1 MYQNAPY
8 YQAPHHRPPVVAL
21 LLDAENISSSHLD
34 FVVDKAGKYG
44 ALLIRRAYADWS
56 IPQVESYRN
65 GLKKHAFFAVHQ
77 FSGYSGKNS
86 SDMAMSID
94 AMDLAYKSKPDIMV
108 LATSDSDFTPLVIK
122 LREMGVQVIGI
133 GNPNVAKSLVGAC
146 NDFHYI
152 PILPKNSPPPKFM
165 PAGSAIAKPKPI
177 APESAPAQKAW
188 RKDPN
193 KDSVVIEILNEL
205 IDTKA
210 DAQGRVNSALIGW
223 AFNARNINVSDY
235 GCDKVTALVGQLNDF
250 EIVVDN
256 STHYLQRR
264 HATPAEPQAVATPK
278 ARDANFVDGLAQGIL
293 ANQEEFGWA
302 KVGRVAI
309 FARQQLGIHAMDY
322 GYETLSD
329 AIVGVEAFEL
339 YRGEKGDYVRD
350 VRAMAH
356 EWADK
361 TPAEIGTLPPQ
372 YQNAIQ
378 VVPNNTKEKLDD
390 VPSQPA
396 PKADLPDNHT
406 SKDDEPQ
413 DVPPVSVSD
422 NPPPAQKEPN
432 AQVPAN
438 PHNKAKQPLTKQQI
452 TQLRDTIH
460 KIMADNPERLEWISL
475 SNIGV
480 GLRKGGIE
488 PKQFGV
494 KNFSALIDKM
504 GCFETKTLNT
514 VLCLKNPF
522 FVREVAPADTP
533 VVTEA
538 DVDSQVQAVPVDN
551 IEPATEPA
559 TEEVVAD
566 VVPDTV
572 PEVVAETTQIT
583 PTDAPQVHEETLNS
597 HEEVFDAQEDS
608 ENAQAREEK
617 AEPSI
622 DHEVSDDRTG
632 DDMSLS
638 EVLAVI
644 NDAISAHQDDD
655 GYAKVGD
662 IGKYVRNAIGLGA
675 MSFGYAD
682 FGKMLSPL
690 PQYEVT
696 RMGRFMVVRLKVES

>member
-1 MYQNAPY
+1 MYQHAPY

-177 APESAPAQKAW
+177 APVSAPAQKAW

-361 TPAEIGTLPPQ
+361 TPAEIGTLPHQ

-390 VPSQPA
+390 VSSQPV
-396 PKADLPDNHT
+396 PKVDLPDNHA
-406 SKDDEPQ
+406 SKDDE
-413 DVPPVSVSD
+413 PPVSVSD

-522 FVREVAPADTP
+522 FSQETIPMP
-533 VVTEA
+533 VIEQESQMA
-538 DVDSQVQAVPVDN
+538 DVPSENVS
-551 IEPATEPA
+551 EPMAEG
-559 TEEVVAD
+559 VAD
-566 VVPDTV
+566 VVEQTPEIPTDDPQVQYVSDDV
-572 PEVVAETTQIT
+572 PEVLADDGDDRQ
-583 PTDAPQVHEETLNS
+583 PQVEEDENTNHDKGDEPADENVDES
-597 HEEVFDAQEDS
+597 HDTNDE
-608 ENAQAREEK
+608 
-617 AEPSI
+617 
-622 DHEVSDDRTG
+622 
-632 DDMSLS
+632 MSLNDL
-638 EVLAVI
+638 LAII
-644 NDAISAHQDDD
+644 NDAITAHQDDD

-696 RMGRFMVVRLKVES
+696 RMGRFMVVRLQPSA

>member
-177 APESAPAQKAW
+177 APVSAPAQKAW

-205 IDTKA
+205 INTKA
-210 DAQGRVNSALIGW
+210 DTQGRVNSALIGW
-223 AFNARNINVSDY
+223 AFNAHNINVSDY

-264 HATPAEPQAVATPK
+264 HATSAEPQVIATPK

-406 SKDDEPQ
+406 SKDDEP
-413 DVPPVSVSD
+413 PVSVSD

-432 AQVPAN
+432 AQVSAN

-460 KIMADNPERLEWISL
+460 KIMVDNPERLEWISL

-522 FVREVAPADTP
+522 FSQETIFAP
-533 VVTEA
+533 VIEQESQVA
-538 DVDSQVQAVPVDN
+538 DVPSENVS
-551 IEPATEPA
+551 EPMAEG
-559 TEEVVAD
+559 VAD
-566 VVPDTV
+566 VVEQTPEIPTDDPQVQHASDDV
-572 PEVVAETTQIT
+572 PETLADDGDDRQ
-583 PTDAPQVHEETLNS
+583 PQVKEDDSTNHDKGDEPADENVDAS
-597 HEEVFDAQEDS
+597 HDTNDE
-608 ENAQAREEK
+608 
-617 AEPSI
+617 
-622 DHEVSDDRTG
+622 
-632 DDMSLS
+632 MSLNDL
-638 EVLAVI
+638 LAII
-644 NDAISAHQDDD
+644 NDAITAHQDDD

-696 RMGRFMVVRLKVES
+696 RMGRFVVVRLKVES